1 MIRFGTKVQLL
12 AFLLITMLG
21 VSVLSAKY
29 VGLTERVFGNGPT
42 VAVDLAQSGGI
53 FVGSEVSYRGV
64 KVGRVT
70 ELELLTDGVRAHA
83 KLESGTR
90 IPKDTIAVVENRS
103 AVGEQYLDFQPRS
116 DGGKLLA
123 DGDVIPMR
131 DSRTPIRVDQLL
143 LDVDRTITSVD
154 RDKLKIVVDEL
165 GDAFAGGGTDLQRL
179 IDHGN
184 SLTTAAN
191 DALPETIKLLDD
203 GKIVLDTQRDTASSI
218 TTFATNFA
226 NLSETLRDSDPDL
239 RRILDRGVIAS
250 KELDG
255 LIVDNQG
262 NLAQLVANLITIG
275 QITNSR
281 LDGIEQ
287 MLVTYP
293 EVVVGGFTV
302 VPGDG
307 TAHFGLQLGLDPPA
321 CTRGYEGTKKTDPA
335 QVSGLPPVNTDAR
348 CTLPRGSSS
357 SVRGAQNAPGVTRSP
372 GSSFPLAYGN
382 QPLSPG
388 TAAGSDAPHVHVPVA
403 PTVVTGSGSWDWILK
418 EATQ

>member
-1 MIRFGTKVQLL
+1 VIRLGTKVQLL

-29 VGLTERVFGNGPT
+29 VGLTERLFGTGPT

-53 FVGSEVSYRGV
+53 FAGSEVTYRGV
-64 KVGRVT
+64 KVGRV
-70 ELELLTDGVRAHA
+70 EALELRKDGVRVRA
-83 KLESGTR
+83 KLDSGTR

-116 DGGKLLA
+116 TKGAALA
-123 DGDVIPMR
+123 EGDVVPMR
-131 DSRTPIRVDQLL
+131 DTRTPIRVDQLL
-143 LDVDRTITSVD
+143 LDVDQTVSSVD
-154 RDKLKIVVDEL
+154 REKLGIVVDEL
-165 GDAFAGGGTDLQRL
+165 GDAFAGGGSDLQRL
-179 IDHGN
+179 IDHGT
-184 SLTTAAN
+184 SLSAAAT

-203 GKIVLDTQRDTASSI
+203 GKVVLTTQRETASSI
-218 TTFATNFA
+218 KTFATNFA

-239 RRILDRGVIAS
+239 RRILDRGVVAS

-255 LIVDNQG
+255 LIVENQG
-262 NLAQLVANLITIG
+262 NLAQLVANFITIG

-281 LDGIEQ
+281 IDGIEQ
-287 MLVTYP
+287 MFVTYP

-307 TAHFGLQLGLDPPA
+307 TAHFGLQLNSNPPA
-321 CTRGYEGTKKTDPA
+321 CTRGYEGTRKTDPA
-335 QVSGLPPVNTDAR
+335 QVSDLPAVNTNAR
-348 CTLPRGSSS
+348 CTLPRGSTSA
-357 SVRGAQNAPGVTRSP
+357 VRGAQNSPGVTRSP
-372 GSSFPLAYGN
+372 GSSFPMAYGN

-388 TAAGSDAPHVHVPVA
+388 TAAQSDAPHVRVPVA
-403 PTVVTGSGSWDWILK
+403 PTEVTGAGSWDWILK